1 MDPALRILPST
12 PEDEEDLFAAYAAVV
27 AEGGA
32 FPRYPP
38 ATREMFRSAWLE
50 GAATVQVAR
59 IGGLFAGSYF
69 LKPNFPGTAAHIAN
83 AGYLV
88 PGAMRRR
95 GIGRALAEHS
105 LQEARLR
112 GFDALMF
119 NLVLETNPSRQLWQ
133 SLGFREVGRIP
144 DAVEG
149 TAALIYWRAL

>member
-1 MDPALRILPST
+1 MDPALRIMPFA
-12 PEDEEDLFAAYAAVV
+12 PEDEQDLFAAYAAAV

-32 FPRYPP
+32 FPRHPP
-38 ATREMFRSAWLE
+38 ATPEMFHGAWLE

-59 IGGLFAGSYF
+59 LEGRLAGSYF

-88 PGAMRRR
+88 SAAMRRR

-105 LQEARLR
+105 LNEARLR

-119 NLVLETNPSRQLWQ
+119 NLVLETNPSRKLWL
-133 SLGFREVGRIP
+133 SLGFVEVGRIP
-144 DAVEG
+144 NAVEG
-149 TAALIYWRAL
+149 VAAVMYWRAL